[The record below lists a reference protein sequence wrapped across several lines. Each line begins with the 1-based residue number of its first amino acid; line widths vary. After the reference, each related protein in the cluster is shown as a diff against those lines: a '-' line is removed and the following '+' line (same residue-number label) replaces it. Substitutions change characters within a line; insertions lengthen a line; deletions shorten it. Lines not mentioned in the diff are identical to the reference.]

1 LAGGIK
7 GWLRFSNLT
16 WTFSGL
22 PPANA
27 VGTYNIQLKVSDPFG
42 LSVTDTLT
50 LTVNAKPAIPT
61 SGIYEGIDKVYKIP
75 QGTSTIKISNYF

>member
-1 LAGGIK
+1 
-7 GWLRFSNLT
+7 LRFSNLT

-22 PPANA
+22 PPTNA
-27 VGTYNIQLKVSDPFG
+27 AGTYNIQLKVSDPFG